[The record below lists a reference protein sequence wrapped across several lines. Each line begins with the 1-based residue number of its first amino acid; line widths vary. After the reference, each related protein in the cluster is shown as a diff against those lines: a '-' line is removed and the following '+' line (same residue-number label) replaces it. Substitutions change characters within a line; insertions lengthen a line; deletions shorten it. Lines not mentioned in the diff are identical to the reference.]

1 MLLQQIPYSVK
12 HFTHVAHNKMFIAEH
27 SELRI
32 SHYKPLYDDA
42 ADVGI
47 AVCNEDTR
55 GLTHWFLSRQEHDDE
70 GELKVDILEPAVET
84 LRRFPQLQGY
94 TMHILND

>member
-1 MLLQQIPYSVK
+1 MILHQTPHSVK

-27 SELRI
+27 SSLRI
-32 SHYKPLYDDA
+32 THYKPLYDDA

-47 AVCNEDTR
+47 AVINEDSR
-55 GLTHWFLSRQEHDDE
+55 GLTHWHLVRQERDNE
-70 GELKVDILEPAVET
+70 GDLKVDILEPTPFT
-84 LRRFPQLQGY
+84 LRRFPQLEGY